1 MPNRI
6 DFIFQ
11 LAYKAERLKDV
22 AEEEIDECLKECDA
36 ELKDKNRIFN
46 FYYDKF
52 DGLHGEDL
60 SKKID
65 EEWDSVT
72 KVYHVLEDWYE
83 DVVCYNLIGML
94 CQYNESLLPKSY
106 IHFLS
111 MEENQS
117 REDFKEWM
125 RAEIR
130 EQVSGIEVENGEINI
145 SYSDSRVFNLLLLLN
160 VNHLNRQA
168 EQAKNGLNK
177 LGEIYKFPFAILTS
191 QDWDIEHIDSFTK
204 NGLKRVDDQEKWLD
218 TAMADLE
225 IQLNEDEKT
234 KNEIQLLREN
244 GKLMDAINKLRI
256 LAKET
261 DAPEEVKNNIGNLT
275 LLDSSTNR
283 SYGNSLFVTKR
294 KNIIERMRNGV
305 FVPVSTSFVFMK
317 LFDDE
322 GTRRTQ
328 WTEEDMKSYQ
338 RYICEELRDYLNI

>member
-1 MPNRI
+1 M
-6 DFIFQ
+6 
-11 LAYKAERLKDV
+11 
-22 AEEEIDECLKECDA
+22 
-36 ELKDKNRIFN
+36 
-46 FYYDKF
+46 
-52 DGLHGEDL
+52 
-60 SKKID
+60 
-65 EEWDSVT
+65 
-72 KVYHVLEDWYE
+72 
-83 DVVCYNLIGML
+83 
-94 CQYNESLLPKSY
+94 
-106 IHFLS
+106 
-111 MEENQS
+111 
-117 REDFKEWM
+117 
-125 RAEIR
+125 
-130 EQVSGIEVENGEINI
+130 
-145 SYSDSRVFNLLLLLN
+145 
-160 VNHLNRQA
+160 NHLNRQA
-168 EQAKNGLNK
+168 EQAKDGLNK
-177 LGEIYKFPFAILTS
+177 LGEIYKFPFAVLTS

-234 KNEIQLLREN
+234 KNEVQVLREN
-244 GKLMDAINKLRI
+244 GKLMDAINKLRM